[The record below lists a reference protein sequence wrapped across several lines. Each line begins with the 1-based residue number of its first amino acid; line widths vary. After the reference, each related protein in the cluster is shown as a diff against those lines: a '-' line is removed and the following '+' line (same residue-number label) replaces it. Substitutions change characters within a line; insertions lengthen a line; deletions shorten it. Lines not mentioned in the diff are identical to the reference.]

1 MKAGAKGLITLYRQE
16 APMLL
21 AKKDRGKPTEH
32 QRQIV
37 PYSYGQSKAMDYIP
51 GAETLPLRGPE
62 EEEEIMEEERP
73 KDFVD
78 GEWQDVEHDIE
89 KDIEKEEIE
98 KRTETVIRIF
108 YVCSRIF

>member
-1 MKAGAKGLITLYRQE
+1 
-16 APMLL
+16 MLL

-37 PYSYGQSKAMDYIP
+37 PYSYGQSKAMDFIP

-62 EEEEIMEEERP
+62 EEEEMAEEERP

-78 GEWQDVEHDIE
+78 GEWKDVQHDIE
-89 KDIEKEEIE
+89 DNIEKEEIE
-98 KRTETVIRIF
+98 KRTETVI
-108 YVCSRIF
+108 